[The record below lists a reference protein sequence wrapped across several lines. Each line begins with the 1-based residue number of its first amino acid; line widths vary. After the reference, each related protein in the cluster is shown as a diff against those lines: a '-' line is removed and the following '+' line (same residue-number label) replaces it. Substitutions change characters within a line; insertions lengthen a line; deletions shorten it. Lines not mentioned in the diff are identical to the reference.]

1 MYTIYHDFVVNVS
14 KEKFFEAVSKPT
26 GLNNWWTLQC
36 SGYPKLEEVYN
47 LNFTDEFNWFAKIS
61 KFEENKCIEFSMAE
75 AMEEWLPT
83 KFGFK
88 LHEIN
93 SEKTE
98 IEFYHSNWK
107 EITKEYR
114 IASFCWA
121 MLLNQLK
128 DYLEKGI
135 ITPFSERN

>member
-26 GLNNWWTLQC
+26 GLNNWWTLRC
-36 SGYPKLEEVYN
+36 SGNPKLEEIYN

-93 SEKTE
+93 PEKTE

-107 EITKEYR
+107 AITKEYR

-128 DYLEKGI
+128 NYLEKGI

>member
-14 KEKFFEAVSKPT
+14 KEKFFEAVSTPT

-36 SGYPKLEEVYN
+36 SGIPKLNEVYN
-47 LNFTDEFNWFAKIS
+47 LNFTDEFNWYAKIS
-61 KFEENKCIEFSMAE
+61 QFEENICIEFSMVE

-83 KFGFK
+83 QFGFK
-88 LHEIN
+88 LNEIN
-93 SEKTE
+93 TNKTE
-98 IEFYHSNWK
+98 IEFYHTNWN
-107 EITKEYR
+107 EVSKEYKV
-114 IASFCWA
+114 ASFCWA

-128 DYLEKGI
+128 NYLEKGI

>member
-14 KEKFFEAVSKPT
+14 KEKFFEAVSTPT

-36 SGYPKLEEVYN
+36 SGIPKLNEVYN

-61 KFEENKCIEFSMAE
+61 QFEENKCIEFSMLD

-83 KFGFK
+83 QFGFK
-88 LHEIN
+88 LIEIN
-93 SEKTE
+93 SNKTE
-98 IEFYHSNWK
+98 IEFYHTNWN
-107 EITKEYR
+107 EVSKEYKV
-114 IASFCWA
+114 ASFCWA

-128 DYLEKGI
+128 NYLENGI

>member
-14 KEKFFEAVSKPT
+14 KEKFFEAVSTPY
-26 GLNNWWTLQC
+26 GLNNWWTLQS
-36 SGYPKLEEVYN
+36 SGNPKLNEIYN

-83 KFGFK
+83 QFGFK

-93 SEKTE
+93 SNKTE
-98 IEFYHSNWK
+98 IEFYHTNWK
-107 EITKEYR
+107 AITKEYKV
-114 IASFCWA
+114 ASFCWA

-135 ITPFSERN
+135 ITPFEERN